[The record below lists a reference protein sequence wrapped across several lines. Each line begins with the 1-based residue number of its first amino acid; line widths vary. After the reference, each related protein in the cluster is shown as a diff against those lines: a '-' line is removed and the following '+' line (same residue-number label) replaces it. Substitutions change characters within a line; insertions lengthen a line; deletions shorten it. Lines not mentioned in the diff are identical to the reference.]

1 MAQTYH
7 HGVRVVEINEG
18 SRPIRVPSTAII
30 GIVGTATIADT
41 SKLPLDTPTLFT
53 SIDAAL
59 AAVATA
65 TDGTLK
71 KSLELIK
78 AQSSP
83 VVVVVRVDAGADAT
97 EQSLNTIGTVTAAGQ
112 KTGLQA
118 MLVAESITGVKPRIL
133 VAPGLDDESVASAMA
148 TVAQKLRAFAYVYA
162 NDCDTKEEV
171 NLYRENFSQRELMLI
186 WPHFLHLGATG
197 NEAAF
202 STAVAAGLRARL
214 DTEIGWHKTLSN
226 VGVNGVIGIE
236 KPVSWDLQDPATDA
250 GYLNEADVTTLI
262 RSSGFRFWGSRTCSD
277 DPLFAFENYTR
288 TAQVLADMMAEAH
301 QWAVDKPLHPSLAKD
316 ILEGIK
322 AAGRSLVQAGY
333 LIGFDAWLDESANTV
348 DKIKAGKLTIDY
360 DYTPVPPL
368 EDLTLQQ
375 RISDRYLIDFADR
388 VANS

>member
-30 GIVGTATIADT
+30 GIVGTATLTDT